1 MDGKTLELLNGEVQD
16 EIEVLR
22 GLEVGSNNYKVA
34 VDGIGKLLDRQI
46 EIEKINAD
54 KELKAEEAKIDKRD
68 RLVKNVINGV
78 GVIGG
83 FAVTIWGT
91 LKSIEFE
98 KEGTITTIMGR
109 GFINKLLPKK

>member
-1 MDGKTLELLNGEVQD
+1 MDEKTLELLNSEVQD
-16 EIEVLR
+16 EFEVLS
-22 GLEVGSNNYKVA
+22 GLEVGADNYKIA
-34 VDGIGKLLDRQI
+34 VDGIGKLMDRQI

-54 KELKAEEAKIDKRD
+54 KELKAEEAKIEKRD
-68 RLVKNVINGV
+68 RIVKNVISGV

>member
-1 MDGKTLELLNGEVQD
+1 MDEKTLELLNGEVKD
-16 EIEVLR
+16 E
-22 GLEVGSNNYKVA
+22 LEILNKLEIGTDNYKIA

-54 KELKAEEAKIDKRD
+54 KELKAEEAKTEKRD
-68 RLVKNVINGV
+68 RLVKNVISGV
-78 GVIGG
+78 GVVGG